1 MYRHVGRR
9 LGGGVGAGGADDRVR
24 GSVGNLL
31 FVGAEED
38 VESDDMTGGIAVEG
52 WVACVVDDDVT
63 GSVSMEPV
71 VVAERKRRPTV
82 GLEVTRPDGFT
93 IFSVGSTSCRA
104 H

>member
-24 GSVGNLL
+24 GSASNLL

-38 VESDDMTGGIAVEG
+38 VESDDVTGGVAVEG
-52 WVACVVDDDVT
+52 GVACVGDDDVT
-63 GSVSMEPV
+63 GSVSMETV
-71 VVAERKRRPTV
+71 VVAEWKRRPTV

-93 IFSVGSTSCRA
+93 IFSVGSSSYRA

>member
-9 LGGGVGAGGADDRVR
+9 LGGGVGAGGTDDRVR
-24 GSVGNLL
+24 GSAGNLL

-38 VESDDMTGGIAVEG
+38 VESDDVTGGIAVEG
-52 WVACVVDDDVT
+52 GATCVRDDDVT

-71 VVAERKRRPTV
+71 VVAERKRRPIV
-82 GLEVTRPDGFT
+82 SLEVTRPDGFT
-93 IFSVGSTSCRA
+93 IFSVGSSSCRA

>member
-24 GSVGNLL
+24 GNAGNLL

-38 VESDDMTGGIAVEG
+38 VESDDVTGGIVVEG
-52 WVACVVDDDVT
+52 GATFVGDDDVT

-71 VVAERKRRPTV
+71 VVAERKRRPIV

-93 IFSVGSTSCRA
+93 IFSVGSSSCRA

>member
-24 GSVGNLL
+24 GNAGNLL

-38 VESDDMTGGIAVEG
+38 VESDDVTGGIAVEG
-52 WVACVVDDDVT
+52 GATCVGDDDVT

-71 VVAERKRRPTV
+71 VVAERKRRPIV
-82 GLEVTRPDGFT
+82 GLEVTLPDGFT
-93 IFSVGSTSCRA
+93 IFSVGSSSCRA

>member
-9 LGGGVGAGGADDRVR
+9 LGGGDGAGGADVRVR
-24 GSVGNLL
+24 GSAGNLL

-38 VESDDMTGGIAVEG
+38 VESDDVIGGIAVEG
-52 WVACVVDDDVT
+52 GAACVGVDDVT

-71 VVAERKRRPTV
+71 VVAVWKRRPTV

-93 IFSVGSTSCRA
+93 IFSLGSSSCRA

>member
-24 GSVGNLL
+24 GSASNLL

-38 VESDDMTGGIAVEG
+38 VKSDDVTGGVAVEG
-52 WVACVVDDDVT
+52 GAACVGDDDVT
-63 GSVSMEPV
+63 GSVSMETV
-71 VVAERKRRPTV
+71 VVAEWKRRPTV

-93 IFSVGSTSCRA
+93 IFSVGSSSYRA

>member
-1 MYRHVGRR
+1 MYRHVRRR